1 MSPIVA
7 MNSVIG
13 GWLTSGRSTILSI
26 AMPSRIIKASV
37 ITSASANGTP
47 RSSSDTNV
55 SAAKNTIA
63 PCAKLKTP
71 EAL

>member
-1 MSPIVA
+1 MVA

-13 GWLTSGRSTILSI
+13 GWLTSGRSTTRSVT
-26 AMPSRIIKASV
+26 MPSSTITASV
-37 ITSASANGTP
+37 TTSASQKFQP
-47 RSSSDTNV
+47 RSSSETKV

-63 PCAKLKTP
+63 PCAKLNTP